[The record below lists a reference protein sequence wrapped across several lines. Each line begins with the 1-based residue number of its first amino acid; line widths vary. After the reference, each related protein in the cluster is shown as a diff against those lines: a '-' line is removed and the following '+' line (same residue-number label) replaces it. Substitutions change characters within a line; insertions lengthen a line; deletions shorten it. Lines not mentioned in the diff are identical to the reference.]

1 MVKEK
6 AAAAN
11 HTALHKQCV
20 NEIRK
25 ALGRE
30 SDFTLWENSKVQI
43 VKGEP
48 RAMPGLTKGASDMLG
63 ILAPHG
69 RLVAL
74 EMKTGKAVPT
84 DEQKMFLE
92 LVRKRGGF
100 ACIVQADSV
109 DDAVERAR
117 AALTRARLGMTE

>member
-1 MVKEK
+1 MK
-6 AAAAN
+6 AAAN

-30 SDFTLWENSKVQI
+30 QDFTLWENSKVQ
-43 VKGEP
+43 VVQGQP

-74 EMKTGKAVPT
+74 EMKTGSARPT
-84 DEQKMFLE
+84 DEQRMFLE

-100 ACIVQADSV
+100 ACIIQADSV
-109 DDAVERAR
+109 EEAVAKAKDALGRAR
-117 AALTRARLGMTE
+117 SGMTE

>member
-1 MVKEK
+1 MTEK
-6 AAAAN
+6 NRAN
-11 HTALHKQCV
+11 HTQTHKLCV
-20 NEIRK
+20 NAIRK

-43 VKGEP
+43 VQGQA

-84 DEQKMFLE
+84 DEQRMFLE

-100 ACIVQADSV
+100 ACIVHADSE
-109 DDAVERAR
+109 DEAVANAR
-117 AALTRARLGMTE
+117 AALDRARQGLPE

>member
-1 MVKEK
+1 MTK
-6 AAAAN
+6 AN
-11 HTALHKQCV
+11 HTALHKECV

-30 SDFTLWENSKVQI
+30 QDFTLWENSKVQI

-74 EMKTGKAVPT
+74 EMKTGSARPT
-84 DEQKMFLE
+84 DEQRMFLE

-100 ACIVQADSV
+100 ACVVHADSKEE
-109 DDAVERAR
+109 AVTNAR
-117 AALTRARLGMTE
+117 AALERARMGFNE

>member
-1 MVKEK
+1 MTEK
-6 AAAAN
+6 PSAN

-43 VKGEP
+43 VKGAP

-63 ILAPHG
+63 ILAPCG
-69 RLVAL
+69 RLFTI
-74 EMKTGKAVPT
+74 EMKTGSARPT
-84 DEQKMFLE
+84 EEQTMFIE
-92 LVRKRGGF
+92 LIRKRGGF

-109 DDAVERAR
+109 EEAVEKAR

>member
-1 MVKEK
+1 MTEK
-6 AAAAN
+6 NRAN
-11 HTALHKQCV
+11 HTQTHKLCV
-20 NEIRK
+20 NAIRK

-30 SDFTLWENSKVQI
+30 ADFTLWENSKVQI
-43 VKGEP
+43 VQGQA

-74 EMKTGKAVPT
+74 EMKTGKAAPT
-84 DEQKMFLE
+84 DEQRMFLE

-109 DDAVERAR
+109 EDAVARAKDALNRAR
-117 AALTRARLGMTE
+117 AGALE